1 MSTPW
6 LDTNDIPP
14 PSPPE
19 PPAEATLLATPPIFP
34 YTIPVLWLTIMW
46 FCVAAGGVTAGMAA
60 WTDWQPAWLLP
71 LLLLT
76 FILGFYRRVWLH
88 DRLRVQD
95 RNYGGAV
102 TLAGFVVVVVVARL
116 VAYLSDTTEF
126 AADFADV
133 PANPIKLLYGQ
144 FLLYLV
150 TMLIAG
156 YLGREGARN
165 IGQLYIRPYELQANG
180 QGRDA
185 MLFDADRR
193 DAYKGVNSAWQWGGG
208 VMGGFV
214 IAGLFYRNQTE
225 NVGPLDLRSQM
236 LSLATVYFVV
246 GLLWNAW
253 GRMRYLR
260 TSWQS
265 RKLPEPPQLMWRW
278 SRYLL
283 VLLLIAAI
291 PAVLIPGG
299 YSLNPFVWLDWLLG
313 LFKTRTQ
320 GRPSTGRPPPL
331 VNGTEQPLPTPAP
344 PAPPAPPPL
353 VDLSW
358 LPLALFWLVT
368 VLLLIYALRVLAQ
381 TGLGRFRFPDFFL
394 TRWLIAGWNFVL
406 SFVRVRLRFNR
417 QVEETGETRI
427 NADERGGLL
436 SFLRPE
442 RAPASPRARVRY
454 YYKKLLRKGAKNGL
468 ARRRGMAAE
477 EYASYLQQAVAN
489 PAEATPDLT
498 DLTSRFQE
506 ARYSPHPVSEAAAQQ
521 AEQSWQRLEPNIR
534 LPEPPELEATSKEQK
549 ERSSNIL

>member
-14 PSPPE
+14 PPPPE
-19 PPAEATLLATPPIFP
+19 PPTEATPSTEEPIFP
-34 YTIPVLWLTIMW
+34 YTAPVLWLTLMW
-46 FCVAAGGVTAGMAA
+46 FCVAAGGVTAAMAA
-60 WTDWQPAWLLP
+60 WTEWQPAWLLP
-71 LLLLT
+71 LLVLT
-76 FILGFYRRVWLH
+76 FVVGFYRRVWLH

-95 RNYGGAV
+95 RNYSGAIR
-102 TLAGFVVVVVVARL
+102 LAEFVVVVVVARL
-116 VAYLSDTTEF
+116 VAYLSDTAEF
-126 AADFADV
+126 AADVADV
-133 PANPIKLLYGQ
+133 PANPIKLFYGQ
-144 FLLYLV
+144 FLIYLV

-165 IGQLYIRPYELQANG
+165 IGQLYIRPYELQTNG

-193 DAYKGVNSAWQWGGG
+193 DAYKGVNSAWQWGAG
-208 VMGGFV
+208 VMGVFV
-214 IAGLFYRNQTE
+214 IVGLFYKNQTE

-236 LSLATVYFVV
+236 LALATVYFLV
-246 GLLWNAW
+246 GLMWNAW

-265 RKLPEPPQLMWRW
+265 RQLPEPPQLMSRW

-313 LFKTRTQ
+313 LFKTGAQ
-320 GRPSTGRPPPL
+320 SRPSTGRPPPL
-331 VNGTEQPLPTPAP
+331 VNATEPPLPTPAP
-344 PAPPAPPPL
+344 PPPPAPPPL
-353 VDLSW
+353 IDLSW

-368 VLLLIYALRVLAQ
+368 VILLIYALRVLAQ
-381 TGLGRFRFPDFFL
+381 TGLGRFRLPDFFL
-394 TRWLIAGWNFVL
+394 TRWLSSGWNFVL
-406 SFVRVRLRFNR
+406 SFFRVRLRFSR
-417 QVEETGETRI
+417 EEVETAEKI

-442 RAPASPRARVRY
+442 RAPSDPRARVRY
-454 YYKKLLRKGAKNGL
+454 YYKKLLRQGAKSGL
-468 ARRRGMAAE
+468 TRPKGMAAE
-477 EYASYLQQAVAN
+477 EYARYLQQEVAN
-489 PAEATPDLT
+489 PTAAAPDLT

-506 ARYSPHPVSEAAAQQ
+506 ARYSLHPMSEATAQQ
-521 AEQSWQRLEPNIR
+521 AEQSWLRLEPNIHK
-534 LPEPPELEATSKEQK
+534 PEPLEPGATGYEL
-549 ERSSNIL
+549 